1 MTKPAFPASHLCVK
15 RAYEPAAADDGTRL
29 LVDRLWPRG
38 LSRDKAKVSD
48 WLKDIAP
55 STALRQWFGHDPKR
69 WPDFQRRYEAELQQ
83 HSSELDRIRALAKK
97 QTVTLVYGAHDELHN
112 NAVALRN
119 FLLRG
124 KADGVAKQKD

>member
-1 MTKPAFPASHLCVK
+1 VTKPPFPASHLRVK
-15 RAYEPAAADDGTRL
+15 RAYEPAASDDGTRL

-38 LSRDKAKVSD
+38 LSRDKADVSD

-55 STALRQWFGHDPKR
+55 STALRQWFGHDPDR
-69 WPDFQRRYEAELQQ
+69 WAEFQHRYEIELQQ
-83 HSSELDRIRALAKK
+83 HPSELERIRALAKK

-124 KADGVAKQKD
+124 KAGRSAIQKD